1 MIELP
6 FDEIAMR
13 ERLQKRPRRVLPA
26 DEGCRAAVLVPLF
39 RRGGALHVLFTK
51 RTDTV
56 STHKGQIS
64 FPGGRVEPHDENLLA
79 TALRESH
86 EEIGLA
92 PVDVTVLGALDDTVT
107 LKAMRIT
114 PYVGLIPDPYP
125 FVVHPGEVA
134 YLLDVPL
141 LHFLDPAKL
150 RVQDM
155 PHPDGVTRPVYFY
168 HMGEELIWGAT
179 ARIIKEWL
187 DAMVGGE
194 SGDRGPLG
202 GI

>member
-1 MIELP
+1 MMIELP
-6 FDEIAMR
+6 FDESSLQ
-13 ERLQKRPRRVLPA
+13 ERLRARDRRVLPA
-26 DEGCRAAVLVPLF
+26 EDGSRAAVLVPIF
-39 RRGGALHVLFTK
+39 RRFGQLHVLFTK

-64 FPGGRVEPHDENLLA
+64 FPGGRAEPSDTTLLD

-92 PVDVTVLGALDDTVT
+92 PEDVQVLGALDDTLT
-107 LKAMRIT
+107 LRAMRIT

-125 FVVHPGEVA
+125 FVVQPEEVA

-141 LHFLDPAKL
+141 AEFLDPARL
-150 RVQDM
+150 RVEEM

-168 HMGEELIWGAT
+168 SVGGELIWGAT
-179 ARIIKEWL
+179 ARIVKEWL
-187 DAMVGGE
+187 DAMGRAHGA
-194 SGDRGPLG
+194 
-202 GI
+202 

>member
-1 MIELP
+1 MTELP

-13 ERLQKRPRRVLPA
+13 HRLQQRPRRVLPA
-26 DEGCRAAVLVPLF
+26 EDACRAAVLVPLF
-39 RRGGALHVLFTK
+39 RRDGALHVLFTK

-92 PVDVTVLGALDDTVT
+92 PSDVQVLGALDDTLT

-114 PYVGLIPDPYP
+114 PYVGLIPDAYP

-134 YLLDVPL
+134 YMLDVPL
-141 LHFLDPAKL
+141 AHFLDPGRL
-150 RVQDM
+150 RVEDL
-155 PHPDGVTRPVYFY
+155 PHPDGVRRPVYFY
-168 HMGEELIWGAT
+168 HVGGELIWGAT
-179 ARIIKEWL
+179 ARILKEWL
-187 DAMVGGE
+187 DAMAE
-194 SGDRGPLG
+194 P
-202 GI
+202 